1 MRCKATELT
10 DVTLGSCGD
19 QTKKGAQKSSMETEK
34 KGGEGHGGKNRS
46 MWCQGSQTGKGF
58 KNMRVV
64 DYIQGHCM

>member
-34 KGGEGHGGKNRS
+34 KGGEGHGGK
-46 MWCQGSQTGKGF
+46 
-58 KNMRVV
+58 
-64 DYIQGHCM
+64 